1 MSQVSPG
8 WYPDPDGRPCERYW
22 NGTNWSLETR
32 PKVGGAKAPVS
43 QGGGI
48 TTGWKWA
55 IGISLFL
62 AAIMLFSFG
71 SELLYLE

>member
-32 PKVGGAKAPVS
+32 PKVSSTRTPVY
-43 QGGGI
+43 QNDGL

-55 IGISLFL
+55 IGISLL
-62 AAIMLFSFG
+62 IATIMLFSFG
-71 SELLYLE
+71 SELFV